1 MTKTRIIVIVGFLI
15 AFGAGAVVGLQLRTT
30 PVRATE
36 QPMQEQRPSWL
47 RSELNLTAEQNE
59 QMKNIWE
66 GLHNSGRG
74 YEDRRRRLRDE
85 RDEAIAALLAPSVMG
100 DYDRILQDFS
110 NKLTAMAQERD
121 KAFAA
126 AVEKTKT
133 ILTAEQRAKY
143 EEFLKRR
150 EPDRGD
156 RGPRGSGRRPE
167 SRPATRPVVE

>member
-30 PVRATE
+30 PVRAIE
-36 QPMQEQRPSWL
+36 QPPQGQRPSWL

-110 NKLTAMAQERD
+110 NKLTALAQERD

-150 EPDRGD
+150 EPERGD
-156 RGPRGSGRRPE
+156 RGPRGSGRRSD